1 MLWFD
6 KPWIFWSLAI
16 SMLGMGLTLSV
27 EDFKRVSRIPGG
39 LVLRFGAQYTI
50 MPLLGWAIDRSWI
63 APRELINAGQ
73 WQQIQDN
80 ARLVRQAAAA
90 RI

>member
-1 MLWFD
+1 M
-6 KPWIFWSLAI
+6 
-16 SMLGMGLTLSV
+16 GMELTLSV
-27 EDFKRVSRIPGG
+27 EDFKRLSRIPSG

-50 MPLLGWAIDRSWI
+50 MPLLGWAIGGSKI

-80 ARLVRQAAAA
+80 ARLARQAAAT